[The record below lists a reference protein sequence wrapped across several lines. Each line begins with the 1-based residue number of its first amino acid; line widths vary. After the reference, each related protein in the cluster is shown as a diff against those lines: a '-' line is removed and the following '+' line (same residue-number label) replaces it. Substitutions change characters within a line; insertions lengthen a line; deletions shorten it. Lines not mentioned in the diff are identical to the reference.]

1 MAFTETTHTSYF
13 SRIKNAFAGIV
24 IGLIMF
30 VAAFPLLWWNE
41 GNSLKTIKM
50 LKEVESSLVNVTS
63 DQIDPAN
70 DGKLVNTSGPTTT
83 ADKVVD
89 PPFGISENAILLRRT
104 ALIYQYE

>member
-50 LKEVESSLVNVTS
+50 LKEVESSLVNV
-63 DQIDPAN
+63 
-70 DGKLVNTSGPTTT
+70 
-83 ADKVVD
+83 
-89 PPFGISENAILLRRT
+89 
-104 ALIYQYE
+104 